1 MVKKLTYFHDE
12 DLHNMRSPELFVP
25 HLIDLFQPQS
35 VVDFGCG
42 IGNFLEVFHRLGVP
56 DVFGV
61 DGAWVDVSKFAKH
74 VSPERLIRADLSQP
88 LQLDRKFDL
97 VISFEVA
104 EHLSPE
110 SAAQFVETLTSAGD
124 IIVFSAA
131 IPFQAGQN
139 HLNEQ
144 WPEYWSELFARH
156 NFERFDLIRPR
167 IWDIPEI
174 QVWYR
179 QNSFVY
185 IRKGSGFQP
194 PEKKFPENFQAIH
207 PDMYHY
213 KAQQLEQ
220 MLRGNISLKAL
231 AKIAAKAMLRSVG
244 LR

>member
-1 MVKKLTYFHDE
+1 
-12 DLHNMRSPELFVP
+12 
-25 HLIDLFQPQS
+25 
-35 VVDFGCG
+35 
-42 IGNFLEVFHRLGVP
+42 

-74 VSPERLIRADLSQP
+74 VSPERLVRADLSRP

-104 EHLSPE
+104 EHLPPE

-144 WPEYWSELFARH
+144 WPEYWAGLFEKH
-156 NFERFDLIRPR
+156 NYSRYDLIRPR
-167 IWDIPEI
+167 IWDISEI

-185 IRKGSGFQP
+185 IKEGAGFKP
-194 PEKKFPENFQAIH
+194 TEVPFPENFSAIH

-213 KAQQLEQ
+213 KAQKLEQ
-220 MLRGNISLKAL
+220 MLQGKISLKDF
-231 AKIAAKAMLRSVG
+231 AKLAAKAMLHRSG